1 MNTTTHTARILVIE
15 DNPTDVILLQEALR
29 EHHVQ
34 YELRVLEDGEAAID
48 LLTGLDPKS
57 APELVILDLNLPK
70 RDGIEV
76 LARYRNTPE
85 LTGIPVVVLTTS
97 DSPREQHRAQTLG
110 VAAYLRK
117 PSDLA
122 GFMSLG
128 GTIRELLA
136 GVQ

>member
-1 MNTTTHTARILVIE
+1 MNTSTHAARILVIE
-15 DNPTDVILLQEALR
+15 DNPTDVILLREALR
-29 EHHVQ
+29 EHRVA
-34 YELRVLEDGEAAID
+34 YDLTVLEDGEAAID
-48 LLTGLDPKS
+48 HLSGVNPEN
-57 APELVILDLNLPK
+57 APALVILDLNLPK

-76 LARYRNTPE
+76 LERYRNTPE

-110 VAAYLRK
+110 VAAYLHK
-117 PSDLA
+117 PTDLA

-136 GVQ
+136 GG